1 MRVISK
7 SGLAAFWV
15 KNPDSREPLKTWLE
29 EVSSAIWLTPADV
42 KAHFRSSSILQK
54 GRVVFNIAGNKYRLV
69 VAVLYNT
76 QIVLIKFIGTH
87 EAYNRVDAQ
96 TVDFKQGGK

>member
-1 MRVISK
+1 
-7 SGLAAFWV
+7 
-15 KNPDSREPLKTWLE
+15 
-29 EVSSAIWLTPADV
+29 
-42 KAHFRSSSILQK
+42 
-54 GRVVFNIAGNKYRLV
+54 VVFNIAGNKYRLV

>member
-1 MRVISK
+1 VRVISK
-7 SGLAAFWV
+7 SGLAAFWQS
-15 KNPDSREPLKTWLE
+15 NPDSREPLKNWLAE
-29 EVSSAIWLTPADV
+29 TKMAIWQTPADL
-42 KAHFRSSSILQK
+42 KAHFRSASILQG

-87 EAYNRVDAQ
+87 SEYNQVDAQ
-96 TVDFKQGGK
+96 TVDYKKGGM